1 MCYGQQTKLSF
12 IRYAK
17 PTKPLSLRQLSKPR
31 KHHGDRF
38 PDTGD
43 RVCGNIF
50 TVYLPFVLGSLAI
63 IFAILS
69 KGYGKKML
77 GTAKAGIG
85 ISIAG
90 IILVSAM
97 ISALVGVILSSS
109 RDTLIRFGQQVD
121 QQLELQTGLDP
132 EDILGTSYEE
142 IMREYADLLNK

>member
-1 MCYGQQTKLSF
+1 
-12 IRYAK
+12 
-17 PTKPLSLRQLSKPR
+17 
-31 KHHGDRF
+31 
-38 PDTGD
+38 
-43 RVCGNIF
+43 
-50 TVYLPFVLGSLAI
+50 
-63 IFAILS
+63 
-69 KGYGKKML
+69 ML

-121 QQLELQTGLDP
+121 QQLESQTGLDP

>member
-1 MCYGQQTKLSF
+1 MDSNQNYHSSDMQNPQSPYRSGSF
-12 IRYAK
+12 PNPGNTMAIV
-17 PTKPLSLRQLSKPR
+17 SLIL
-31 KHHGDRF
+31 GIGCVG
-38 PDTGD
+38 T
-43 RVCGNIF
+43 IF

-97 ISALVGVILSSS
+97 ISALVGVIL
-109 RDTLIRFGQQVD
+109 FGQQVD
-121 QQLELQTGLDP
+121 QQLESQTGLDP

>member
-1 MCYGQQTKLSF
+1 MDSNQNYNSSNMQNPQSPYRSCSF
-12 IRYAK
+12 PNPGNTMAIV
-17 PTKPLSLRQLSKPR
+17 SLIL
-31 KHHGDRF
+31 GIGCVG
-38 PDTGD
+38 T
-43 RVCGNIF
+43 IF

-121 QQLELQTGLDP
+121 QQLESQTGLDP